1 MKLLSKIGAILLII
15 SVGACCNCGQQQSAE
30 TQTGVGIFDGSC
42 GIGGMKL
49 VGSVKF
55 NDATNTYSLTGGG
68 MNVWGNLDQH
78 FYVWKTV
85 KGDFSMTTKVAF
97 EGAGVVDHR
106 KIGIM
111 IRDALTGDSR
121 CAHISIHG
129 DGLTS
134 LQYRSETGGI
144 TNEIKGPP
152 NANYITLEKTGNK
165 IRMRTATDVLPE
177 AVTAEIEM
185 DFPGTFY
192 VGLFICS
199 HDADILEKA
208 YFSNVTFKKL

>member
-1 MKLLSKIGAILLII
+1 MKILSKIGIVFLIVFM
-15 SVGACCNCGQQQSAE
+15 SACCDCGQRQNKE
-30 TQTGVGIFDGSC
+30 IQTGIGMFDGSC

-49 VGSVKF
+49 IGSVKID
-55 NDATNTYSLTGGG
+55 NATQTYTLTGGG
-68 MNVWGNLDQH
+68 MNVWDRLDQH
-78 FYVWKTV
+78 FYVWKKV

-134 LQYRSETGGI
+134 LQYRSERGGI
-144 TNEIKGPP
+144 TDEIKGPP
-152 NANYITLEKTGNK
+152 NANYITLEKVGNK
-165 IRMRTATDVLPE
+165 IRMRTATDVIPE
-177 AVTAEIEM
+177 NVTAEIEM
-185 DFPGTFY
+185 DFPGIFY

-199 HDADILEKA
+199 HDTDILEKA
-208 YFSNVTFKKL
+208 FFTHVTFKKL

>member
-1 MKLLSKIGAILLII
+1 MKIFSKIGTLFLFII
-15 SVGACCNCGQQQSAE
+15 MSACCDCAQKQQAE
-30 TQTGVGIFDGSC
+30 AQNGAGIFDGSN

-55 NDATNTYSLTGGG
+55 DDTTNIYTLTGGG
-68 MNVWGNLDQH
+68 MNVWDRLDQH
-78 FYVWKTV
+78 FYVWKKV
-85 KGDFSMTTKVAF
+85 KGDFSMTAKVAF
-97 EGAGVVDHR
+97 EGLGVVDHR

-144 TNEIKGPP
+144 TKEVTGPP
-152 NANYITLEKTGNK
+152 NANFITLEKVGNK
-165 IRMRTATDVLPE
+165 IRMKTATDVLPE
-177 AVTAEIEM
+177 DVTAEIEM
-185 DFPGTFY
+185 DFPETFY
-192 VGLFICS
+192 AGLFICS

-208 YFSNVTFKKL
+208 YFTNVTFKKL